1 MAHDILQGETWNGK
15 AQIMTGEGESE
26 MKNIQGIQLI
36 MESNEE
42 LLPGFFMDFPYICS
56 CVEFDKYID
65 PGLK

>member
-1 MAHDILQGETWNGK
+1 
-15 AQIMTGEGESE
+15 MTGEGESE
-26 MKNIQGIQLI
+26 MKNIQGIQFI

-42 LLPGFFMDFPYICS
+42 LLPDFFMDFPYICS